1 MNLLFRDKETG
12 SANVAFLPA
21 AIQYMACV
29 FIYITYVNGFCDV
42 CILCIL
48 NKIISNGN
56 MIYEESYTNGILC
69 GYSVVI
75 W

>member
-1 MNLLFRDKETG
+1 
-12 SANVAFLPA
+12 
-21 AIQYMACV
+21 MACV
-29 FIYITYVNGFCDV
+29 FIYITYLYVNGFCDV

-69 GYSVVI
+69 DSL
-75 W
+75 WL